1 MSPDIKESCEFR
13 LLVCRLGFRAPPV
26 RCHVDPIQQDKIG
39 SSLRWVGAKKEETL
53 RGCCHNQAWIRGDR
67 WVRSAQISPTWKD
80 RMDRQPD
87 ATRVLRLSHET
98 VRWQASQQR
107 LCSIWQFCLRCNSQ
121 SQKPVKSDISLQLA
135 FFHFAKCIHRSSG
148 WVNFNRQLPSILYYL
163 WHSNTLL
170 LLKLVCVKEQNYL
183 LNTGSVDWIN
193 GWPRQWARRWT
204 SSSEKVA
211 KYGADSKK
219 KKKPKKPLKKINL
232 QTKTPAEQSYPS
244 SLWHYWNDYALN
256 LVGFFLRLRASPLLR
271 NHSWRETELL
281 YATNEWWIGCQT
293 AACKWAETSWL
304 QMERDQSEWAWQPG
318 VCGSAS
324 LQWTVPQA
332 SSW

>member
-1 MSPDIKESCEFR
+1 MWIPTSGLSFGVQSPS
-13 LLVCRLGFRAPPV
+13 
-26 RCHVDPIQQDKIG
+26 
-39 SSLRWVGAKKEETL
+39 SSLPRWSHPTGQDQLIAEVSWSKKEEETL
-53 RGCCHNQAWIRGDR
+53 RGCCRNQAWIRGDR

-121 SQKPVKSDISLQLA
+121 SQKPVKSDISLQRA

-148 WVNFNRQLPSILYYL
+148 WVNFNQQLPSILYYL
-163 WHSNTLL
+163 WHSNTLLL

-193 GWPRQWARRWT
+193 GWPRRWPRRWT
-204 SSSEKVA
+204 GGSEKVP

-219 KKKPKKPLKKINL
+219 KKKPWKRLTCKLKCQQN
-232 QTKTPAEQSYPS
+232 
-244 SLWHYWNDYALN
+244 
-256 LVGFFLRLRASPLLR
+256 
-271 NHSWRETELL
+271 NH
-281 YATNEWWIGCQT
+281 IP
-293 AACKWAETSWL
+293 AACHITGTTL
-304 QMERDQSEWAWQPG
+304 H
-318 VCGSAS
+318 
-324 LQWTVPQA
+324 WTWWVFFCNFVPLPF
-332 SSW
+332 